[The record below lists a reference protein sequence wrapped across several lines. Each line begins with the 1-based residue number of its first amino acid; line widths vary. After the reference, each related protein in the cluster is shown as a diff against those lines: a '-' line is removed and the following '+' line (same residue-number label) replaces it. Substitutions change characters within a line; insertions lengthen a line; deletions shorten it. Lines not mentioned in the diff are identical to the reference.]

1 MAEKL
6 KVTIENNGSTTAV
19 QGDVFLGFTME
30 SGDDRLKVNSML
42 IGAGN
47 KMHIFGAAAEG
58 LVELV
63 DKCADSSFE
72 RGMLHM
78 YILESIKRAVLGD
91 DDDDDGDEDEDEEDT
106 ADEIYETSSPKPG
119 AKKFYRGRRV

>member
-1 MAEKL
+1 MVKINIDNDGNA
-6 KVTIENNGSTTAV
+6 TAV
-19 QGDVFLGFTME
+19 QGDTFLGFTME

-47 KMHIFGAAAEG
+47 KMHTFGAAAEG

-72 RGMLHM
+72 KGVLHM
-78 YILESIKRAVLGD
+78 YILERLKRAMLGD
-91 DDDDDGDEDEDEEDT
+91 DDDDDDTDEDEEEEDIP
-106 ADEIYETSSPKPG
+106 DEIYKAKTPVKG
-119 AKKFYRGRRV
+119 TKKFHRGSRV